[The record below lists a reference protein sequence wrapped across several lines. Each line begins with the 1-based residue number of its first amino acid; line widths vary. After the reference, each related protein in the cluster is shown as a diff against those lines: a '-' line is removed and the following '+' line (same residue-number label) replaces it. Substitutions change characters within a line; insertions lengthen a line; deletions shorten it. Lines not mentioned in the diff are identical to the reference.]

1 PAATSESNGAAVFD
15 TTNGYIGVWHLGN
28 PTGNPQSTARP
39 NAAGVSANDAT
50 PQYPSTHPGPVV
62 KGIIGLADTLR
73 GQGQSANGDHLHLG
87 TIPATNFP
95 DGLTMS
101 MWVKPSS
108 YSVDTD
114 AEDRWIQFYTIG
126 NRTAGGTCPPCAG
139 SGNGS
144 NSVWFGRTGA
154 GAADNILGAE
164 ALNGTTTGTRRDGT
178 PGTATPG
185 QWMHLALTLQG
196 TGNGSLN
203 LYRNGVQ
210 ILTNTNNSAALQSV
224 VRTAN

>member
-1 PAATSESNGAAVFD
+1 
-15 TTNGYIGVWHLGN
+15 
-28 PTGNPQSTARP
+28 
-39 NAAGVSANDAT
+39 
-50 PQYPSTHPGPVV
+50 
-62 KGIIGLADTLR
+62 
-73 GQGQSANGDHLHLG
+73 
-87 TIPATNFP
+87 
-95 DGLTMS
+95 
-101 MWVKPSS
+101 
-108 YSVDTD
+108 
-114 AEDRWIQFYTIG
+114 
-126 NRTAGGTCPPCAG
+126 
-139 SGNGS
+139 GS

-224 VRTAN
+224 VRTANFIGRATWNDYTLAGVVDEARLSRVRRPADWFKLSYENQK